1 MCVPRVEPS
10 VGVDRQPKVSADG
23 FMGFLGIVRFLT
35 QIPRSLPEI
44 PNLKPVAQAGLATQP
59 TNGPSTFDM
68 TCSDEDGAWT
78 LEDSLESACLVDIAD
93 QKCSVFEQEPLHA
106 HAVQYAS
113 QDIQV
118 VVDSGSDASCLPLS
132 WAGIGLEGGPDPH
145 SYTDAQ
151 GDAIKGS
158 QTRTA
163 VLQIGDVKFK
173 ERWLLSSVTQPLL
186 SVGKFMK
193 QGWNI
198 IHDSQRVPHLTSP
211 DGQVKVPMHYQ
222 HNSLRA
228 TGTICNVSTCP
239 DSAPAVRA
247 LEVRDP
253 WLSLQDKF
261 EQVGPGIYAR
271 RDFSASLID
280 CSVALHHLGV
290 QFRTTVRQDSTGWNV
305 SELNQDVSLL
315 EQHEAEFEP
324 SRLHQLITIGSCE
337 RVDVNSLFGRVPPPT
352 LSTTSGAS
360 TTAIAAGVG
369 DLDEDMCIPDLEH
382 EDALNEEQLPP
393 EPEEREE
400 ALPQQGYLVIDGIEL
415 HEGCKHGN
423 YY

>member
-1 MCVPRVEPS
+1 MSQAGQPGRSLNRVMIDVTSLGDSMPGSSSSVRALQRVEPS
-10 VGVDRQPKVSADG
+10 VGVDREPRVSADG
-23 FMGFLGIVRFLT
+23 FMGFLEIVRSLT
-35 QIPRSLPEI
+35 QTPHGLPEI
-44 PNLKPVAQAGLATQP
+44 PNLKPVAEAGLATQP

-68 TCSDEDGAWT
+68 TYSDEDGAWT

-93 QKCSVFEQEPLHA
+93 QKCSVFEQEPLHV

-173 ERWLLSSVTQPLL
+173 ERWLLSSVTQPLF
-186 SVGKFMK
+186 SVGKLMK

-222 HNSLRA
+222 RNSLHA

-271 RDFSASLID
+271 RDFQPASLIA
-280 CSVALHHLGV
+280 ALHCAILG
-290 QFRTTVRQDSTGWNV
+290 SSSGLL
-305 SELNQDVSLL
+305 SGKIPPAGMCLN
-315 EQHEAEFEP
+315 
-324 SRLHQLITIGSCE
+324 
-337 RVDVNSLFGRVPPPT
+337 
-352 LSTTSGAS
+352 
-360 TTAIAAGVG
+360 
-369 DLDEDMCIPDLEH
+369 
-382 EDALNEEQLPP
+382 
-393 EPEEREE
+393 
-400 ALPQQGYLVIDGIEL
+400 
-415 HEGCKHGN
+415 
-423 YY
+423 